1 MIRENMKLSAFEK
14 VTKMQGLIEIGECA
28 FGDCP
33 DLSELELGKLEIVG
47 NGAFI
52 NCNSLRSIN
61 LPSVRRVEE
70 YAFVRCGGLRDVMFG
85 KDLERIEEYA
95 FFMCTALTRIAIPLK
110 DNLDFDNEAFNY
122 CLNLSRVDTIDGEI
136 HKTISSLHL
145 ESWRDE
151 MLEEIDSINQ
161 ILPNTQAKTQ
171 AILEWIEAVHS
182 RMEDYK
188 TEHQILVKEAMT
200 LLELALWKAKL
211 LNEADE
217 RKCNVEEVTK
227 KAKIDTEAARKE
239 QRVTC
244 VQV

>member
-1 MIRENMKLSAFEK
+1 M
-14 VTKMQGLIEIGECA
+14 
-28 FGDCP
+28 
-33 DLSELELGKLEIVG
+33 
-47 NGAFI
+47 
-52 NCNSLRSIN
+52 
-61 LPSVRRVEE
+61 PSVRRVGA
-70 YAFVRCGGLRDVMFG
+70 YAFDKCDLLTYVVFGL
-85 KDLERIEEYA
+85 DLERIEEYA
-95 FFMCTALTRIAIPLK
+95 FHESSLRRIVIPLK
-110 DNLDFDNEAFNY
+110 DNLDIDYTAFSQ
-122 CLNLSRVDTIDGEI
+122 CDNLSRVDTLAAGI
-136 HKTISSLHL
+136 HKTISSLHM